1 MPDKKISDL
10 ALTAAVNTDDTFEK
24 SKHNAAPSERM
35 TVAQLVT
42 FLQTALA
49 SLQTS
54 NGKITLNVDGSASFA
69 NGLALV
75 DLAGNILLGG
85 GGQSQILANGSASF
99 ASGATVV
106 DATGAIGVGNNAT
119 TLAIDGSASF
129 ANGKATFTFGGA
141 MTLGAI
147 GADGI
152 VTIQNAALDAVF
164 VLNAALGLFQ
174 GGTLPSFSLNA
185 GDGSA
190 SFANGSTTIDAAG
203 NLGIGGTQVVT
214 SQQPAVADATGA
226 GDVVTQLNLLLAAL
240 RVHGLIA
247 P

>member
-1 MPDKKISDL
+1 MSDKKISQL
-10 ALTAAVNTDDTFEK
+10 PLTAAVNTDDTFEK

-49 SLQTS
+49 SL
-54 NGKITLNVDGSASFA
+54 TLADQNTTMQPGGAM
-69 NGLALV
+69 N
-75 DLAGNILLGG
+75 LGG
-85 GGQSQILANGSASF
+85 NGSAGLLSI
-99 ASGATVV
+99 V
-106 DATGAIGVGNNAT
+106 DAVGVGVHQLNGGGSAFFGGNT
-119 TLAIDGSASF
+119 ISFPGDGSASF

-141 MTLGAI
+141 MTLGAV

-152 VTIQNAALDAVF
+152 STTYNAAGDAVF

-174 GGTLPSFSLNA
+174 GGALPSFSLNA

-190 SFANGSTTIDAAG
+190 TLANGSATIDAVG

-214 SQQPAVADATGA
+214 SQQPAIADATGA
-226 GDVVTQLNLLLAAL
+226 GDVVAQLNLLLAAL

-247 P
+247 V